1 MRNHLVIALVMA
13 LMTTGVF
20 ALDLGGGLMLTTQTM
35 QYEGP
40 EGHISSEE
48 MNSVGF
54 GLFAFLGW
62 KYMDI
67 NIGASYNSITMADED
82 SRFTWI
88 SLFFGLY
95 LKLPITITPSF
106 RIYPTIGADSDRG
119 GLNFRGGA
127 GADVILRKNMYL
139 RGNILYGLNYS
150 YGFTHGFLFKLGLGW
165 VL

>member
-20 ALDLGGGLMLTTQTM
+20 ALDLGGGLTLTTHTV
-35 QYEGP
+35 QYVSVEGGVSM
-40 EGHISSEE
+40 EEISG
-48 MNSVGF
+48 VGF
-54 GLFAFLGW
+54 GVFAFLGW

-67 NIGASYNSITMADED
+67 NVGASYNSIPMPDD
-82 SRFTWI
+82 GDFFWI
-88 SLFFGLY
+88 GLFFGLY
-95 LKLPITITPSF
+95 LKLPITISPSL
-106 RIYPTIGADSDRG
+106 RIYPIIGADSDRV
-119 GLNFRGGA
+119 LYFRGGA

-139 RGNILYGLNYS
+139 RGNILYGLYYS